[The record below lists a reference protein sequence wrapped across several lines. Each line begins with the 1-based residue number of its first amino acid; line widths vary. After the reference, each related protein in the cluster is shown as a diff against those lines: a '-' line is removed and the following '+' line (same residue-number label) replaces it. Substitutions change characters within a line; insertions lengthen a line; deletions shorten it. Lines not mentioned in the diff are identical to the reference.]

1 MAKWLPVSYTIPFG
15 KAAKGFRGL
24 CAKHILQKCGKN
36 VNVERGASF
45 ASSVTLGNHSGIGV
59 NAVLTGPVAIGDN
72 VMMGPDCTF
81 YCRNHAFD
89 RLDIPM
95 CWQGYYEE
103 KPIVIG
109 DDVWIGGHVIVL
121 PGVHI
126 GTGAIVGAGAV
137 VTKDVPDYAVVGGN
151 PARIIKSRK
160 EV

>member
-1 MAKWLPVSYTIPFG
+1 
-15 KAAKGFRGL
+15 
-24 CAKHILQKCGKN
+24 
-36 VNVERGASF
+36 
-45 ASSVTLGNHSGIGV
+45 
-59 NAVLTGPVAIGDN
+59 
-72 VMMGPDCTF
+72 
-81 YCRNHAFD
+81 
-89 RLDIPM
+89 M
-95 CWQGYYEE
+95 CQQGYYEE